1 MTKYLIKEDVV
12 EEQEEVV
19 EDEEEQERIK
29 YFTWTFS
36 IINF

>member
-29 YFTWTFS
+29 YFT
-36 IINF
+36 